1 MKILPRGVG
10 NYEELIKDNY
20 YYVDKTKY
28 IEELEKY
35 PNKRIMFLRPRKFG
49 KTLFTSTLEYYYD
62 IKAVDKFEEL
72 FGETYIGKNPTQ
84 NKNRYYILKFNFS
97 GINTSS
103 EEATI
108 SGFNDE
114 VASSINLF
122 VQKYGLDFYVNT
134 QDDAEKILNNLFKA
148 FSIQRNSEKIYVII
162 DEYDQFANELLGFNY
177 DSFKELVS
185 RNGKIRKWYEIL
197 KKGTESVVDRV
208 FMTGV
213 APITL
218 DALTSGFNNADD
230 ITRDFRFNEMM
241 GFTKDELVKMMDD
254 IEITKEEQEKLLPI
268 MKENYDG
275 YLFTGEAK
283 ERIYNSNMTIFF
295 LNEYLARKDI
305 PIKLIDVNIAS
316 DYEKI
321 GKMINICQGEDK
333 YKILSLIISGEG
345 ILTDITQKF
354 NPAIDFGNKEMLSML
369 YYLGYLTVLENE
381 LGSDKLVIPNFMM
394 KSIYSEYFLKIIN
407 DELEFKQSIDYKE
420 MEREIAYEGKIDKI
434 INLLSIYM
442 NNLSNRDFQGFR
454 ENNVKFM
461 FYILAMNF
469 QNAFRIK
476 SEPEIHRKYPDIVL
490 LSKDSRYHSVM
501 IEFKYLKRGEEKLLK
516 QKQEEAKEQIEE
528 YAEFEE
534 ITKIPNL
541 VKYTVVAIVDEI
553 HVEKID

>member
-62 IKAVDKFEEL
+62 VKTSDKFEEL
-72 FGETYIGKNPTQ
+72 FRETYIGKNPTK

-97 GINTSS
+97 GIDTSS
-103 EEATI
+103 EETTI
-108 SGFNDE
+108 NGFKE
-114 VASSINLF
+114 SVQLSINSF
-122 VQKYGLDFYVNT
+122 VTKYGLDFYINPELSVEGLLGNIFE
-134 QDDAEKILNNLFKA
+134 AFKY
-148 FSIQRNSEKIYVII
+148 QKENEKIYVII
-162 DEYDQFANELLGFNY
+162 DEYDQFANELIGFNY
-177 DSFKELVS
+177 GSFKKLVS
-185 RNGKIRKWYEIL
+185 ENGRIRKWYEVL

-275 YLFTGEAK
+275 YLFTAEAK
-283 ERIYNSNMTIFF
+283 ERIYNSNMTLFF
-295 LNEYLARKDI
+295 LNEYIARRNI
-305 PIKLIDVNIAS
+305 PINLIDASIAS

-321 GKMINICQGEDK
+321 GKMINICQGQG
-333 YKILSLIISGEG
+333 KIDLLKKIISGESIG
-345 ILTDITQKF
+345 VKITQKF
-354 NPAIDFGNKEMLSML
+354 NPAIEFGDKEMLSML
-369 YYLGYLTVLENE
+369 YYLGYLTVETE
-381 LGSDKLVIPNFMM
+381 KFGMDKLIIPNLMM
-394 KSIYSEYFLKIIN
+394 KTIYSEYMLQLIN
-407 DELEFKQSIDYKE
+407 KMIEFKGTIDYE
-420 MEREIAYEGKIDKI
+420 AINEEIACNGKIDKI
-434 INLLSIYM
+434 MDILAMYM

-454 ENNVKFM
+454 ENDIKFM
-461 FYILAMNF
+461 FYILAMNLKETF
-469 QNAFRIK
+469 FIK
-476 SEPEIHRKYPDIVL
+476 TEPEIHRKYPDIL
-490 LSKDSRYHSVM
+490 LVAKNPEYYSVI
-501 IEFKYLKRGEEKLLK
+501 IEFKYLKRTEEKLLK
-516 QKQEEAKEQIEE
+516 QQQIDAKEQIKE

-534 ITKIPNL
+534 IKKIPNL